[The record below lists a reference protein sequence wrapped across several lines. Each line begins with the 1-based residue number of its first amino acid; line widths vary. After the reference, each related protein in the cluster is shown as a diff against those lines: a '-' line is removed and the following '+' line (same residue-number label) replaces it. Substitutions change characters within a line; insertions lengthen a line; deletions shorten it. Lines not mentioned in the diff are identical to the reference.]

1 MIGLINSDIE
11 KYAMSKTSL
20 QSKLLDNLIEETYQ
34 EMSMPQMLSGHLEG
48 RFLKI
53 MVEISQAKNIL
64 EIGMFTGYS
73 ALSMAEG
80 LPDNGHLTTLEID
93 EKAIGI
99 AKKYINQ
106 SNYKDQITILAGN
119 ALENIKKM
127 SGMFDLV
134 FIDADKTNYFNYYEA
149 IMPKVK
155 SGGLIIVDNTLWGGE
170 VLNPHTEDGIAI
182 DNFNNKI
189 MQDTNV
195 SIVMLT
201 IRDGVT
207 LIRKK

>member
-20 QSKLLDNLIEETYQ
+20 QSKLLDNLIDETYQ

-189 MQDTNV
+189 MQDPNV

>member
-1 MIGLINSDIE
+1 
-11 KYAMSKTSL
+11 
-20 QSKLLDNLIEETYQ
+20 
-34 EMSMPQMLSGHLEG
+34 MSMPQMLSGHLEG

>member
-106 SNYKDQITILAGN
+106 SNYKDQTTILAGN

>member
-20 QSKLLDNLIEETYQ
+20 QSKLLDNLIDETYQ

-80 LPDNGHLTTLEID
+80 LPNNGHLTTLEID

-149 IMPKVK
+149 VMPKVK
-155 SGGLIIVDNTLWGGE
+155 SGGLILVDNTLWGGE

-189 MQDTNV
+189 MQDPNV

>member
-20 QSKLLDNLIEETYQ
+20 QSKLLDNLIDETYQ

-201 IRDGVT
+201 IREGVT